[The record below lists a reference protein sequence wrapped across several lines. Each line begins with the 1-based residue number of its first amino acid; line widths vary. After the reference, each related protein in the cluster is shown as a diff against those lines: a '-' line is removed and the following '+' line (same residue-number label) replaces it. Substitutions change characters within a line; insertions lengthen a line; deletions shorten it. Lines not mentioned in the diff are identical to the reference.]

1 MQLIESTTSS
11 KLKINNYMEK
21 LQMGVA
27 VLLFMCC
34 IGMFYAAIS
43 KSTPMQGLSIL
54 FMGILLI
61 GSFFLLRMSYKELKD
76 EPGDNK

>member
-1 MQLIESTTSS
+1 MQLIESTTSN
-11 KLKINNYMEK
+11 KLKINNSMEK

-76 EPGDNK
+76 ESGDNK